1 MMAHGRSGTQ
11 PIGAYAAGMTKRPTD
26 TTLPV
31 LGVLGAGLV
40 PADDPVLAADDLGLT
55 RGDGCF
61 EATRVVTSE
70 SGSHEVDHL
79 DAHLDRLAVSCAL
92 LALPEPDRE
101 RWLELIGQVLTEW
114 HRPGEAML
122 KLMLTRGRESSP
134 GGPITGIASV
144 TATSEK
150 VLRQRQRGI
159 GVATLA
165 RGTAS
170 NTYTDAPWLLG
181 GVKTLSYAV
190 NVAALRTATER
201 GADDV
206 LFTST
211 DGFVL
216 EAPTASVVWLT
227 GSTLHTTPH
236 GGTGILA
243 SITQQALFTEAESD
257 GFTTDYAL
265 GTVTDLH
272 AADGVWLVSSGRGV
286 ARIHTLDGSP
296 LRDCAEATER
306 LSKLAGF

>member
-1 MMAHGRSGTQ
+1 
-11 PIGAYAAGMTKRPTD
+11 MTTRAEQ

-31 LGVLGAGLV
+31 VGVLGTGVVA
-40 PADDPVLAADDLGLT
+40 ADDSVVASDDLGLT

-61 EATRVVTSE
+61 EATRVVTSQ
-70 SGSHEVDHL
+70 SGTHAVDHL
-79 DAHLDRLAVSCAL
+79 GAHLDRLAVSASSL
-92 LALPEPDRE
+92 GLPEPERG
-101 RWLELIGQVLTEW
+101 RWLELIEGLLVQW

-134 GGPITGIASV
+134 GAPITGIASV
-144 TATSEK
+144 TPTSPK
-150 VLRQRQRGI
+150 VLRQRQHGI
-159 GVATLA
+159 AVATLA
-165 RGTAS
+165 RGSAS
-170 NTYTDAPWLLG
+170 DTFTDAPWLLG

-190 NVAALRTATER
+190 NVAALRTAAER

-211 DGFVL
+211 DGYVL

-243 SITQQALFTEAESD
+243 SITQQALFAEAGGAGLDTEY
-257 GFTTDYAL
+257 TL
-265 GTVTDLH
+265 GTLAELR

-286 ARIHTLDGSP
+286 ARIHTLDGTALP
-296 LRDCAEATER
+296 ECAQATQR